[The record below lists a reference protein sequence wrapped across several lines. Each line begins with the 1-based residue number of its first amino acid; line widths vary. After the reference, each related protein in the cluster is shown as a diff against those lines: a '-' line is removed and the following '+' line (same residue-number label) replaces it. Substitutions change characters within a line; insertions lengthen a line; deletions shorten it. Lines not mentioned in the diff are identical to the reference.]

1 MEKELNSIHH
11 FMISLVI
18 VSVSH
23 IADGL
28 SWFIKQTEQ
37 INSDNFFLMVY
48 FKIYLPS
55 NFNFIKLGSDD

>member
-1 MEKELNSIHH
+1 
-11 FMISLVI
+11 MISLVI